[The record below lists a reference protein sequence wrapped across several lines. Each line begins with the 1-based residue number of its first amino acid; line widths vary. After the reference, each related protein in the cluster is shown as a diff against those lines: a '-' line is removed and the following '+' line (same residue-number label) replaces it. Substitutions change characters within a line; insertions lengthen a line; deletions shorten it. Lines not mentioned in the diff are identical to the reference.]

1 MDKSRQVLATV
12 FEERSSRPFLA
23 ANHAMFTFL
32 TDRRDSVWPS
42 HLHNVISW
50 AFESRYH
57 AQLWVP
63 PPRTAPGI
71 LSLGT
76 QRS

>member
-1 MDKSRQVLATV
+1 MDKSVLITV

-23 ANHAMFTFL
+23 ANHAMFTLL
-32 TDRRDSVWPS
+32 TDRKDYVWPS

-50 AFESRYH
+50 AFEG
-57 AQLWVP
+57 
-63 PPRTAPGI
+63 APSAHCSWD
-71 LSLGT
+71 LVFRGT